1 MNYFRRYLLMIP
13 IIFYYSN
20 VVALNIFNFED
31 SDSEIWKHDKNQYIR
46 YEDFN
51 FDEHGLNDHPIVL
64 DANVVKVG
72 ISSLKWM
79 DDLSDNFFNS
89 KTIFDEGHISI
100 LSQFLV
106 EGLKKSS
113 ARKDIIFSFEK
124 VKERFYGLK
133 KSSYFISGRAFYKNG
148 KLNIILG
155 EYEKPRNI
163 GYEAAYDPSNVGI
176 VGYHLSHGSREIGR
190 SEALWSEKKLFLV
203 DGLSQGGI
211 NNDHFGWI
219 SIDLDK
225 VIKSVAYLKDT
236 ERKKEL
242 LKNRK
247 EIEEVMS
254 LSNYK
259 HNNTVGGV
267 EERLVVLNS
276 LREKN
281 LISEDEYLSKRK
293 EILGDL

>member
-1 MNYFRRYLLMIP
+1 MRSR
-13 IIFYYSN
+13 
-20 VVALNIFNFED
+20 
-31 SDSEIWKHDKNQYIR
+31 EIS
-46 YEDFN
+46 
-51 FDEHGLNDHPIVL
+51 V
-64 DANVVKVG
+64 
-72 ISSLKWM
+72 M
-79 DDLSDNFFNS
+79 
-89 KTIFDEGHISI
+89 
-100 LSQFLV
+100 
-106 EGLKKSS
+106 
-113 ARKDIIFSFEK
+113 
-124 VKERFYGLK
+124 
-133 KSSYFISGRAFYKNG
+133 
-148 KLNIILG
+148 
-155 EYEKPRNI
+155 
-163 GYEAAYDPSNVGI
+163 
-176 VGYHLSHGSREIGR
+176 SREIGR

>member
-1 MNYFRRYLLMIP
+1 M
-13 IIFYYSN
+13 
-20 VVALNIFNFED
+20 
-31 SDSEIWKHDKNQYIR
+31 
-46 YEDFN
+46 
-51 FDEHGLNDHPIVL
+51 
-64 DANVVKVG
+64 
-72 ISSLKWM
+72 
-79 DDLSDNFFNS
+79 
-89 KTIFDEGHISI
+89 
-100 LSQFLV
+100 
-106 EGLKKSS
+106 
-113 ARKDIIFSFEK
+113 
-124 VKERFYGLK
+124 
-133 KSSYFISGRAFYKNG
+133 
-148 KLNIILG
+148 G
-155 EYEKPRNI
+155 EYDRPRNI
-163 GYEAAYDPSNVGI
+163 GYEAAYDPSNIGI
-176 VGYHLSHGSREIGR
+176 VGYNLNHGSRELGR
-190 SEALWSEKKLFLV
+190 NEDLWSEKKLFLI
-203 DGLSQGGI
+203 DGLSQGGS